1 MKKIMKKVMGVILAA
16 ALLLSVAAC
25 DTGGAGAGTAAA
37 GFPTRDINIVVPWG
51 AGGITDIA
59 VRSLAELMH
68 EPIGVNM
75 PILNMGG
82 ASGSIGLQDVFNSPR
97 DGYRILATSL
107 QSLSSVSI
115 LDFSEVTP
123 GEWYT
128 WTAVHSPNVIA
139 VRADSEFETLTDLIN
154 AMAASPGTITIGTA
168 GPGSS
173 GHLGA
178 VVLTG
183 AADVTFNH
191 IPYDGSAPAVIAVL
205 SGEVMLTTQLLVD
218 KIDYIRAG
226 ELRALATM
234 SDETIELVGVDGQTI
249 AIPSAKEEIPALA
262 DWLPWGSDI
271 GLMVPRDTPSEVLS
285 AFDAAFNSAVHS
297 DAFAEFSAGR
307 GFVVW
312 GMNRADSDAFIEGLS
327 AKIAW
332 TLYDAGLAV
341 NSPVDFGLPRP

>member
-1 MKKIMKKVMGVILAA
+1 MKKNLMKIIVATLAVV
-16 ALLLSVAAC
+16 LLLFVAAC
-25 DTGGAGAGTAAA
+25 GNGADADAGAG
-37 GFPTRDINIVVPWG
+37 FPNRDINIVVPWG

-59 VRSLAELMH
+59 ARSLAELMQD
-68 EPIGVNM
+68 PIGVSM

-82 ASGSIGLQDVFNSPR
+82 ASGSIGLQDVYNSPR

-115 LDFSEVTP
+115 LDFSDVTP
-123 GEWYT
+123 GQWHT

-139 VRADSEFETLTDLIN
+139 VRADSEFETLTDLID
-154 AMAASPGTITIGTA
+154 AMRANPGVITIGTA

-178 VVLTG
+178 VVLTDV
-183 AADVTFNH
+183 ADVTFNH
-191 IPYDGSAPAVIAVL
+191 VPYDGSAPAIIAVL
-205 SGEVMLTTQLLVD
+205 SGEVMLTTQLLAD
-218 KIDYIRAG
+218 KVDYIRAG

-234 SDETIELVGVDGQTI
+234 SDETIELDGIDGQVI

-271 GLMVPRDTPSEVLS
+271 GLMVPRDTPQEVLS
-285 AFDAAFNSAVHS
+285 AFD
-297 DAFAEFSAGR
+297 DAFSASVNSPEFQEFAAGR

-312 GMNRADSDAFIEGLS
+312 GMNRAESDQFISGLS
-327 AKIAW
+327 ARIAW
-332 TLYDAGLAV
+332 TLYDTGLAV
-341 NSPVDFGLPRP
+341 NSPVDFGIARP